1 MILYFFVCG
10 ISNSRSTHMTIFVSF
25 VGFWMFHLLDYYNC
39 KRSFQPMIGPRSVV
53 IIPGAH
59 GGTQRTCFETPSGWL
74 YQGVSSWVRIR
85 WFYPL
90 PIGRHWKSKKWFSG
104 GWQNT
109 GKLFNGQFS
118 PSHYS
123 SKYAIN
129 GSKLRMQLD
138 PPLRMEIHPGTHSDG
153 TQIPQAAHTTTI
165 PTRIPSGTGSDWE
178 ASMEMSIWSL
188 VPEDWKTWNR

>member
-1 MILYFFVCG
+1 MGAPNEHVSKHQAVGCTKGFHPESESDGSTPFLQDVTG
-10 ISNSRSTHMTIFVSF
+10 SRKN
-25 VGFWMFHLLDYYNC
+25 GFPEDD
-39 KRSFQPMIGPRSVV
+39 K
-53 IIPGAH
+53 
-59 GGTQRTCFETPSGWL
+59 
-74 YQGVSSWVRIR
+74 
-85 WFYPL
+85 
-90 PIGRHWKSKKWFSG
+90 
-104 GWQNT
+104 NT

-178 ASMEMSIWSL
+178 ASMEMSI
-188 VPEDWKTWNR
+188 